1 LKLRARRPN
10 DRGFTL
16 LELLIVSGLVIAI
29 ALVVVP
35 SAQSALGLQTRE
47 AASKMAAAIRAM
59 YGESVLSGRTCRL
72 VFDLEE
78 GAYWP
83 ECAEGRVRIVQMEE
97 SRRGQ
102 RYEAERRDRAR
113 NDLQAQAMQE
123 IEAKSSFS
131 ALESRMVRRQELPE
145 GVRFASVWTRHQPE
159 PYTAGTAFLYF
170 FPHGETERAYIHV
183 ARGDDDVYTV
193 VVDPVTGRT
202 RVLGERI
209 EVPREEL
216 RR

>member
-1 LKLRARRPN
+1 MRRP
-10 DRGFTL
+10 DARGFTL

-29 ALVVVP
+29 ALVVIP
-35 SAQSALGLQTRE
+35 SAQSVLGLRAKE

-72 VFDLEE
+72 VFDLDER
-78 GAYWP
+78 AYWP
-83 ECAEGRVRIVQMEE
+83 ECAEGRVRIQEMEE

-102 RYEAERRDRAR
+102 RYEEERRDRAR

-123 IEAKSSFS
+123 VEAKSAFT
-131 ALESRMVRRQELPE
+131 AFEGKMVRRQELPD
-145 GVRFASVWTRHQPE
+145 GVYFDSVWTRHQPE
-159 PYTAGTAFLYF
+159 PYSAGTAFLYF

-183 ARGDDDVYTV
+183 ARDEDDVFTV
-193 VVDPVTGRT
+193 IVDPVTGRT
-202 RVLGERI
+202 RVLGERV
-209 EVPREEL
+209 EVPRQEL